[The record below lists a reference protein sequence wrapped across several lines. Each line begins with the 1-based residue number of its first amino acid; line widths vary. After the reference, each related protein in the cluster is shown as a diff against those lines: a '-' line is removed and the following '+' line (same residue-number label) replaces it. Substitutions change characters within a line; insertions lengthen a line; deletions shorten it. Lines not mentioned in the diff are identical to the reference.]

1 MIPDLTLVFLI
12 LAIDLAHWKLESI
25 GVSMQTFNL
34 DNFLKR
40 QGISL
45 THNTKML
52 WDTLKQYATEDT
64 WLAGGAVMSLVKG
77 YVHKS
82 DYDFFFGGRA
92 SLDNFYNNL
101 LEIGAVET
109 FRTPNAV
116 TMTYGDAKIQLVGKK
131 FYTSPEAIIAD
142 FDLTISMFVL
152 SDTTLYCGDYS
163 LMDLANR
170 ELRVEYVN
178 ALGYTIKRLFKFGQ
192 RGYRITPQAYT
203 KIMEF
208 FTVNPQLDLH
218 ITRAI
223 EELNSTNIAPVIAT
237 TTATPTFTTASQQVG
252 TIFNSNY

>member
-1 MIPDLTLVFLI
+1 
-12 LAIDLAHWKLESI
+12 
-25 GVSMQTFNL
+25 MQTFNL

-52 WDTLKQYATEDT
+52 WDTLKQYGTFDM

-82 DYDFFFGGRA
+82 DYDFFFGSQA
-92 SLDNFYNNL
+92 SLENFYNNL

-116 TMTYGDAKIQLVGKK
+116 TMTYGDAKIQLISKK

-163 LMDLANR
+163 LMDLANK

-223 EELNSTNIAPVIAT
+223 EELNSTDITASLPRT
-237 TTATPTFTTASQQVG
+237 TITSPTFTEAVQQVG
-252 TIFNSNY
+252 TVFNSNY